1 MGVFTS
7 AGTRRTK
14 TTVAKSTPTVDPELK
29 IDEDLY
35 VTRSY
40 GTNDPVPEG
49 SLKELLVKAG
59 TIVRTSVHDSWFPP
73 ATATSIS
80 PATGLAAG
88 STTVTITGTNLDGV
102 TGITFDG
109 AAATSVVVVSSTKV
123 TCHTPAG
130 STGPADVVLTD
141 DSGALTK
148 LAFYTYT

>member
-14 TTVAKSTPTVDPELK
+14 TTVAKSTPTVDPEVK

-35 VTRSY
+35 VTRAY
-40 GTNDPVPEG
+40 GASDPVPQG
-49 SLKELLVKAG
+49 SLKEILVKSG
-59 TIVRTSVHDSWFPP
+59 TIVRQSEHDSWFPP

-88 STTVTITGTNLDGV
+88 NTTVTITGTNLDGV
-102 TGITFDG
+102 TAITFDG
-109 AAATSVVVVSSTKV
+109 VAATTIVVVSSTKV

-130 STGPADVVLTD
+130 SAGPADVVLTD
-141 DSGALTK
+141 DSGTVTK
-148 LAFYTYT
+148 TAFYTYT